1 MKITLTPDTEA
12 IVNAAMAT
20 GMYVS
25 RSEVIREALGEK
37 FDVKRLILQQLE
49 SNPDDSEH
57 AAPDQSPS

>member
-25 RSEVIREALGEK
+25 RSEFIREVLRER
-37 FDVKRLILQQLE
+37 FDVKQRVMEQLQLAAADPEPSTSDE
-49 SNPDDSEH
+49 S
-57 AAPDQSPS
+57 A

>member
-25 RSEVIREALGEK
+25 RSEVIREALREK
-37 FDVKRLILQQLE
+37 FDVKRLILEQLRLDA
-49 SNPDDSEH
+49 DDSEPS
-57 AAPDQSPS
+57 APEQSS